1 MESVVYI
8 DGRFHPKSEARVSV
22 FDHGFLY
29 GDGIF
34 EGIRAYGGRI
44 FRLEAHLDRLYAS
57 AKALLLQIPLDPH
70 EMGEVVRES
79 CRRNGLQDA
88 YIRLIVSRGPGD
100 LGLDPR
106 NCPQATVVC
115 IADAIALYPRE
126 MYEQGMAVVTVPTRR
141 SGVDQ
146 LNPRIKSLNYLNNIL
161 GKIEAAQAGVA
172 EAVMLNGQG
181 QVVECTGD
189 NIFVVRGRALL
200 TPPSWVGILEGITR
214 GVVMDIGRQM
224 GLAVQEEVL
233 TRFDLWTA
241 DECFLTGTAAEAIP
255 VVRCDQRTIGTGQ
268 PGIITLEVIRRFRE
282 IVSSEGTSID

>member
-200 TPPSWVGILEGITR
+200 TPPSWVGILGGITR